1 MEKKI
6 RERLMMQQSHRDQ
19 LAFKNMRRKAE
30 KDEEEAYRKMM
41 LDKFAE
47 DDRIEQMNAQK
58 RRKKQLEHRRA
69 VEKMI
74 EDKKRQQEAQK
85 VKKTK
90 PKQIPENFQFAWN
103 NFKLSPCVS
112 FQKCFYIP
120 NNLCRNWKPE
130 KKRWNRSGRLS
141 ASGSW
146 RRRGRNF

>member
-6 RERLMMQQSHRDQ
+6 RERLMMQKSHRDQ
-19 LAFKNMRRKAE
+19 MAFKNMRRKAE

-41 LDKFAE
+41 LAKFAE

-58 RRKKQLEHRRA
+58 RRKKQLEHKRA

-90 PKQIPENFQFAWN
+90 QKNTKQISLQYGE
-103 NFKLSPCVS
+103 LSIS
-112 FQKCFYIP
+112 S
-120 NNLCRNWKPE
+120 E
-130 KKRWNRSGRLS
+130 
-141 ASGSW
+141 
-146 RRRGRNF
+146 